1 MSYFVSPVQ
10 ITVTRRNPNYCR
22 NVFPQREGEKED
34 KTGFHGYFVN
44 HPHFAVYTVY
54 KQDTINKKK

>member
-10 ITVTRRNPNYCR
+10 ITVRGRNHNYCQ
-22 NVFPQREGEKED
+22 NMFPQREGD
-34 KTGFHGYFVN
+34 KGGFHGYFVN
-44 HPHFAVYTVY
+44 HPHFAAYMVY